1 MPRLKKP
8 LQTSDIKGFRDI
20 EIKEQKRKLH
30 QLSALKDCIKH
41 WINLARSVIARLS
54 EPCTS
59 LVRVAPI

>member
-1 MPRLKKP
+1 VPKLKKP
-8 LQTSDIKGFRDI
+8 LQASNSKAFRDI

-41 WINLARSVIARLS
+41 WINRARSVIARLS